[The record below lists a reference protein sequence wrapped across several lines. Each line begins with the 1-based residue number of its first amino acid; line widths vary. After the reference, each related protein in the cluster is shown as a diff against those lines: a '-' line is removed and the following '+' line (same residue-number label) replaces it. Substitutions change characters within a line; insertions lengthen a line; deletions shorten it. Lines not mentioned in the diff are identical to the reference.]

1 MKTIEAIALRQS
13 TRSYKP
19 EQISEDELQTLLTA
33 GYAAPVGM
41 GAYDSLNLTVVQNSD
56 LLAKVTEAAATFY
69 GNPKANPLY
78 GAPTL
83 IIVSSTVNEKAPSI
97 GLANGSCIV
106 ENMSLASTDLGLGSV
121 YLMGAIMAINTNE
134 ELLKE
139 LALPEGFVPVC
150 ALAVGYP
157 TKPLEEKANKHH
169 IKTNI
174 IK

>member
-19 EQISEDELQTLLTA
+19 EQISEDELQTILTA

-41 GAYDSLNLTVVQNSD
+41 GAYDSLNLTVVQKPD
-56 LLAKVTEAAATFY
+56 LLAKVTEVTAKLY
-69 GNPKANPLY
+69 GNAKANPLY

-106 ENMSLASTDLGLGSV
+106 ENMSIASTDLGLGSV
-121 YLMGAIMAINTNE
+121 YLMGSIMALSTDV

-139 LALPEGFVPVC
+139 LDLAEGFIPVC

-157 TKPLEEKANKHH
+157 TKALEEKANKHH